1 MSCASWRGDVTGG
14 RPAVTA
20 APAGR
25 WWAAPAA
32 VVAGAV
38 LLAWPALLNGYPLV
52 FSDTGGFLHQTTGP
66 LMLWDKPWIYGPF
79 LHLFHWR
86 TTLWLPLAAQALVV
100 SHLLWV
106 TQSVLR
112 GGATPGAHV
121 AACTVAAA
129 LTAAPFT
136 VALLM
141 PDVFAPVVLLA
152 LLLLGLGGGG
162 LTRGEAAWLGGIAAL
177 GIAAHPAHL
186 PLALAAI
193 GMVLV
198 TGRWRGAVRAA
209 LPLAAAVALVL
220 ATNAVGHGR
229 AALSPHGATFLL
241 ARLQADGP
249 ATEVIRAQCPAAG
262 WYLCAFADRFP
273 MDSQTFLWSPE
284 SPVNRDAAGQARFL
298 GGAMISREAAEIVAE
313 TLRTYSA
320 DVAGAIL
327 RNTLAQIA
335 TISIG
340 DTLTSH
346 NLATALRPR
355 IAEAF
360 PGMELAAFDDAL
372 QARDALLPAVAWVVP
387 AHLVTLILA
396 LPLLAVGALRGSDPL
411 RRWFALALL
420 AGLVA
425 NAVATG
431 GLSGVFPRYQAR
443 IAWLLPVVAMLLLL
457 PPRRRSA

>member
-1 MSCASWRGDVTGG
+1 M
-14 RPAVTA
+14 
-20 APAGR
+20 
-25 WWAAPAA
+25 PAA
-32 VVAGAV
+32 ILGGAV

-66 LMLWDKPWIYGPF
+66 LMLWDKPWVYGPL

-100 SHLLWV
+100 SHLLWL
-106 TQSVLR
+106 TQRVLR
-112 GGATPGAHV
+112 GGAAPGAHV
-121 AACTVAAA
+121 AACGVAAA

-152 LLLLGLGGGG
+152 LLLLGLGGAG
-162 LTRGEAAWLGGIAAL
+162 LARGEAAWLGGIAAL
-177 GIAAHPAHL
+177 GVAAHLAHL
-186 PLALAAI
+186 PLALAAV
-193 GMVLV
+193 GMVLA
-198 TGRWRGAVRAA
+198 TGRWRGAIRAA

-229 AALSPHGATFLL
+229 AAISPHGATFLL

-249 ATEVIRAQCPAAG
+249 ATDIIRARCPAAG
-262 WYLCAFADRFP
+262 WYLCAFVDRFP
-273 MDSQTFLWSPE
+273 MDSQAFLWGPD
-284 SPVNRDAAGQARFL
+284 SPVNRDAEGQPRFL

-313 TLRTYSA
+313 TLRA
-320 DVAGAIL
+320 HPAGVAAAIL

-335 TISIG
+335 TVSIG
-340 DTLTSH
+340 DTLTSD

-360 PGMELAAFDDAL
+360 PRFERAAFDGAL
-372 QARDALLPAVAWVVP
+372 QARDALLPAVAWLVP
-387 AHLVTLILA
+387 VHLVALILSV
-396 LPLLAVGALRGSDPL
+396 PLLAAGALRGGDPL

-420 AGLVA
+420 GGLVA

-443 IAWLLPVVAMLLLL
+443 IAWLLPVAAMLLML
-457 PPRRRSA
+457 PPRGRRA